1 MNYNTFKNHMTNN
14 LNSLDSFYEQVTEFQ
29 LEKNKGRAKKARW
42 NEAKVQRAIDNM
54 YEDLL
59 KNIYQQVKI
68 QIEKNGK
75 KTESQWIEFLEN
87 NEIYE
92 NLDQSIY
99 EIEIE

>member
-1 MNYNTFKNHMTNN
+1 MNYLTFKEHMNSK
-14 LNSLDSFYEQVTEFQ
+14 LYSLDSFYEKVTEFQ

-42 NEAKVQRAIDNM
+42 NEAKVQRSIDTM
-54 YEDLL
+54 YEDLF

-68 QIEKNGK
+68 QIEQNGK
-75 KTESQWIEFLEN
+75 KTEIQWIEYLEK
-87 NEIYE
+87 NEVYE

>member
-1 MNYNTFKNHMTNN
+1 MNYITFKEHMHNK
-14 LNSLDSFYEQVTEFQ
+14 LNSLDSFYEKVTEFQ
-29 LEKNKGRAKKARW
+29 QEKNRGRAKKARW
-42 NEAKVQRAIDNM
+42 NEAKVQRVIDSM

-59 KNIYQQVKI
+59 KNIYQQVKT

-75 KTESQWIEFLEN
+75 KTEYQWIEYMEN

>member
-1 MNYNTFKNHMTNN
+1 
-14 LNSLDSFYEQVTEFQ
+14 
-29 LEKNKGRAKKARW
+29 
-42 NEAKVQRAIDNM
+42 M

-59 KNIYQQVKI
+59 KNIYQQVKT

-75 KTESQWIEFLEN
+75 KTEYQWIEYMEN